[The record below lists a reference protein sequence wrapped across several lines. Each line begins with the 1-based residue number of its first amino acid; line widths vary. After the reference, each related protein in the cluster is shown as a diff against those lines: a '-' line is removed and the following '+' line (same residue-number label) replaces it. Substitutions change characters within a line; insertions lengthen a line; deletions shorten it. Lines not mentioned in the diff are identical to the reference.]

1 MIRLL
6 YGYIYFYFH
15 PRYCVDVLWLRPDKP
30 ENISVG
36 RSRIAEKLEQKG
48 HTVDVQGTSLRFF
61 RTVLNEN
68 PDVIVGTTRLGAFVG
83 TWMKLI
89 KRLPL
94 VIDHIDP
101 ISQFRRNNGRLLTWS
116 VSQAEKFSFRCANHV
131 MVVYEEEVPR
141 VKRHTDS
148 VTKTRLGVD
157 YERFVEPDSK
167 IIKDATDVLLD
178 YMNMD
183 ERILIYIGGL
193 EPSYHVPT
201 IIEAMEYLPEWQFVV
216 LGDGSQRPVVEKASN
231 EIENVH
237 YLGTVPHETIP
248 GFLHV
253 SDVGISL
260 VDDRNSLKLL
270 EYGAA
275 GLPAVSVEGDPENLF
290 KGMVDFCSLN
300 QEDVAETVRRAYDR
314 GSSEEL
320 RELTRNHS
328 WGSIADEYEEVF
340 RKVIQ

>member
-1 MIRLL
+1 
-6 YGYIYFYFH
+6 
-15 PRYCVDVLWLRPDKP
+15 VDILWLRPDKP

-36 RSRIAEKLEQKG
+36 RSQIAEKLEQKG
-48 HTVDVQGTSLRFF
+48 HTVDVQGTSLRSF
-61 RTVLNEN
+61 RTALNEN

-101 ISQFRRNNGRLLTWS
+101 VSQFRRNNGRLLTWS

-141 VKRHTDS
+141 VKWHTDS

-157 YERFVEPDSK
+157 YERFTEPDSE
-167 IIKDATDVLLD
+167 IIRDATDILSDYLD
-178 YMNMD
+178 IN

-193 EPSYHVPT
+193 EPPYYVPT
-201 IIEAMEYLPEWQFVV
+201 VIEAMEYLPDWHFVV

-231 EIENVH
+231 EMENAH
-237 YLGTVPHETIP
+237 YLGTVPHETVS

-260 VDDRNSLKLL
+260 VDDRNSLKIL

-275 GLPAVSVEGDPENLF
+275 GLPVVSVEGDPENLF
-290 KGMVDFCSLN
+290 KSMVEFCRLN
-300 QEDVAETVRRAYDR
+300 QEDIAETTRRAYER
-314 GSSEEL
+314 GTSEEL

-328 WGSIADEYEEVF
+328 WERVADEYEEVF
-340 RKVIQ
+340 RKVAQ

>member
-1 MIRLL
+1 MYL
-6 YGYIYFYFH
+6 FH
-15 PRYCVDVLWLRPDKP
+15 FLSRYHVDVLWLRPDKP

-36 RSRIAEKLEQKG
+36 RSRIAEKLEQRG
-48 HTVDVQGTSLRFF
+48 HTVNVQETSLRSF

-83 TWMKLI
+83 TWMKLV

-94 VIDHIDP
+94 IIDHIDP
-101 ISQFRRNNGRLLTWS
+101 ISQFRRNNGQLLTWA

-131 MVVYEEEVPR
+131 MVVYEEEVAR

-157 YERFVEPDSK
+157 YERFAEPDDEV
-167 IIKDATDVLLD
+167 IRDVTDVLSD
-178 YMNMD
+178 YVDMN
-183 ERILIYIGGL
+183 ECILIYIGGL
-193 EPSYHVPT
+193 EPPYHVPT
-201 IIEAMEYLPEWQFVV
+201 IIEAMEQLPDWHFVV

-231 EIENVH
+231 QMKNVH
-237 YLGTVPHETIP
+237 YLGTVPHETVP

-260 VDDRNSLKLL
+260 VNDRNSLKIL

-275 GLPAVSVEGDPENLF
+275 GLPTVSVEGDPENLF
-290 KGMVDFCSLN
+290 KGMVEFCSLN
-300 QEDVAETVRRAYDR
+300 QEDIAETVRRAYDH
-314 GSSEEL
+314 GASEEL
-320 RELTRNHS
+320 RELIKNHS
-328 WGSIADEYEEVF
+328 WRSIADEYEKVF
-340 RKVIQ
+340 KNVQ